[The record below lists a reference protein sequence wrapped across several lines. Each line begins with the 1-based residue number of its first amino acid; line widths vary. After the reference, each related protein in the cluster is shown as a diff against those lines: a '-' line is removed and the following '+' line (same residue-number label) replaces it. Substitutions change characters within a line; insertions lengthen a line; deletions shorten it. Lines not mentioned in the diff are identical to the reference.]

1 MSHLEFTPNLANSN
15 QNSQHNCSSQIIINE
30 TFLSY
35 FQTLCKCASKF
46 KFTPLSCLE
55 SLTNANCTF
64 VKKKICLQE
73 RRSIFAEAH
82 TRCFFASK
90 VFFCKETLLSVGQVV
105 FWYQLFGYINKV
117 VFVRGVP
124 TSFVQLLI
132 TFLDHLQT
140 SLVQFW
146 TIIKLFENEVQV
158 ILDPFRTSFRLSEI
172 AI

>member
-64 VKKKICLQE
+64 VKKKKL
-73 RRSIFAEAH
+73 FARTPQHFRWSSH
-82 TRCFFASK
+82 TM
-90 VFFCKETLLSVGQVV
+90 FFCIKSVFLQGN
-105 FWYQLFGYINKV
+105 FIECWLGCFL
-117 VFVRGVP
+117 VP
-124 TSFVQLLI
+124 TFWLHQQGGICTGCSNKFCSTFDNIFRPFVDFFSTI
-132 TFLDHLQT
+132 LDH
-140 SLVQFW
+140 
-146 TIIKLFENEVQV
+146 N
-158 ILDPFRTSFRLSEI
+158 
-172 AI
+172 